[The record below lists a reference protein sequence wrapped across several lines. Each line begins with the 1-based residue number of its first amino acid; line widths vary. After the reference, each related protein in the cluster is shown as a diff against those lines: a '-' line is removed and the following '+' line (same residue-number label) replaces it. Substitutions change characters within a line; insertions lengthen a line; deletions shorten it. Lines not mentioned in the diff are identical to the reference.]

1 MTGEVFALIEVL
13 RAGFQAT
20 IQDWP
25 GRVGMLRLGI
35 YPAGPMDSLAFRLGN
50 LLVGNSP
57 GAPGIEIMAGNF
69 EVRFNEPRLIAITG
83 ANMSPQL
90 NGSPVPMWQT
100 IEVKEGD
107 VLTLGWLKG
116 AGFTAY
122 LCVSGG
128 VVGKE
133 DLGSVATFS
142 IAKLGGID
150 GRPLQKGDIIPLRP
164 WDNRGYVRRRLRK
177 NMVPTYDF
185 TVEIAA
191 MRGPQADPDFMT
203 SEDMEFFFTHEWKVD
218 RNSSRVGIRLEPH
231 KWQWARRSGGVAGG
245 HPSNILD
252 NGYPVFAVNVTG
264 DQPVILPVDG
274 PSLGGF
280 ICCATIVS
288 AEAWKLGQIMP
299 GRDKIRFREVTLKEA
314 RDLARKLE
322 EYLANSIEEVD

>member
-1 MTGEVFALIEVL
+1 MIEVL

-57 GAPGIEIMAGNF
+57 GAPGIEISAGNF
-69 EVRFNEPRLIAITG
+69 EVRFGERRLIALTG

-90 NGSPVPMWQT
+90 NGKPVPMWQT
-100 IEVKEGD
+100 VEVEAGD

-128 VVGKE
+128 VGGKE
-133 DLGSVATFS
+133 DLGSVATFA
-142 IAKLGGID
+142 IARLGGID
-150 GRPLQKGDIIPLRP
+150 GRPLQKGDVVPLRP
-164 WDNRGYVRRRLRK
+164 WDERRRVHRRVKGDLI
-177 NMVPTYDF
+177 PSYDF

-203 SEDMEFFFTHEWKVD
+203 PDDVNFFFTHEWKVD

-231 KWQWARRSGGVAGG
+231 KWQWARKSGGMAGG

-252 NGYPVFAVNVTG
+252 NGYAVFAVNVTG

-274 PSLGGF
+274 PSLGGY

-288 AEAWKLGQIMP
+288 AETWKLGQVMP
-299 GRDKIRFREVTLKEA
+299 GRDKIRFREVTLEQA
-314 RDLARKLE
+314 RELARRQE
-322 EYLANSIEEVD
+322 QYLATAVEEVS